1 LRIGILDGQLGT
13 LRIDLATGLTDR
25 RTALTVGM
33 HQRWPPFHQT
43 SHTP

>member
-13 LRIDLATGLTDR
+13 LRIDLATGRTDR

-33 HQRWPPFHQT
+33 HQRWPPFHHT